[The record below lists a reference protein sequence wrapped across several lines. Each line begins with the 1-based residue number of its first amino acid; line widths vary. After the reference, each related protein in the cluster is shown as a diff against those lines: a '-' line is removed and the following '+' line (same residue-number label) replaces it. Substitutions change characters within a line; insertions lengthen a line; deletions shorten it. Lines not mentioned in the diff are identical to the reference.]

1 MLLQIVDLVEE
12 AVEHIS
18 HRDEVFALPPLRDRE
33 HGALGGIEGILG
45 VDSLAEADIDDLGAG
60 VDETAQRRG
69 ALDDA
74 SVVLDVDGGGDGV
87 EQTGEIRETACLVV
101 LTASL
106 QLVGEGDEVS
116 RLAPV
121 IKVENRAIDE
131 TVGDGVEVFRP
142 QECRHP
148 DDGVPV
154 DEETA
159 EHRLLRLHI
168 VRRQSFDDAWYS
180 GDHGSPRPCDGSAN
194 TTAGSPAGRRTKRD
208 ATGSRLMPSRPV
220 LAGRDGVIS
229 SLRLADRVELFFD
242 L

>member
-1 MLLQIVDLVEE
+1 M
-12 AVEHIS
+12 
-18 HRDEVFALPPLRDRE
+18 
-33 HGALGGIEGILG
+33 
-45 VDSLAEADIDDLGAG
+45 
-60 VDETAQRRG
+60 
-69 ALDDA
+69 
-74 SVVLDVDGGGDGV
+74 DGGGDGV
-87 EQTGEIRETACLVV
+87 EQAGEIRETARLVV

-116 RLAPV
+116 RLALV
-121 IKVENRAIDE
+121 VEIENRAIDE

-142 QECRHP
+142 QEGRHS

-180 GDHGSPRPCDGSAN
+180 GDHGSPRPCDGSPN

-208 ATGSRLMPSRPV
+208 ATGPRRLPSRP
-220 LAGRDGVIS
+220 ANSRRDGVKP
-229 SLRLADRVELFFD
+229 SLRLADRVELLFD
-242 L
+242 LDTLPGLLGQGGGAAFIVDETMGPGNALSSTHSCDGPSSTVSVLLSSCSEPGSG